1 MSSYFGS
8 GGPSD
13 SGFIDSLQS
22 ERKTRKASFWRMWEN
37 FAPGGW
43 PGAAPDSCEATT
55 IIKNKLQN
63 MVSSEQHPLSV
74 NFITFSLVNNQL
86 QP

>member
-1 MSSYFGS
+1 MTPYLGS

-22 ERKTRKASFWRMWEN
+22 ERKTRKASFCRMWEN

-43 PGAAPDSCEATT
+43 PGAAPDSYRETKKRKISLQFAASPFTEA
-55 IIKNKLQN
+55 L
-63 MVSSEQHPLSV
+63 PAA
-74 NFITFSLVNNQL
+74 
-86 QP
+86 

>member
-1 MSSYFGS
+1 MFNLYPYFGS

-37 FAPGGW
+37 LAPGGW
-43 PGAAPDSCEATT
+43 PGAAPDSCRQTTETKILLKNATFT
-55 IIKNKLQN
+55 LYIL
-63 MVSSEQHPLSV
+63 LSA
-74 NFITFSLVNNQL
+74 
-86 QP
+86 

>member
-1 MSSYFGS
+1 MLNKIPSYLGS

-37 FAPGGW
+37 LAPGGW
-43 PGAAPDSCEATT
+43 PGAPPDSCTATT
-55 IIKNKLQN
+55 TTTGKENLKKK
-63 MVSSEQHPLSV
+63 E
-74 NFITFSLVNNQL
+74 NQRVL
-86 QP
+86 GNILLH

>member
-1 MSSYFGS
+1 MFLHKHRINSYLGS

-43 PGAAPDSCEATT
+43 PGAAPDSYGETK
-55 IIKNKLQN
+55 IIK
-63 MVSSEQHPLSV
+63 
-74 NFITFSLVNNQL
+74 SLCS
-86 QP
+86 